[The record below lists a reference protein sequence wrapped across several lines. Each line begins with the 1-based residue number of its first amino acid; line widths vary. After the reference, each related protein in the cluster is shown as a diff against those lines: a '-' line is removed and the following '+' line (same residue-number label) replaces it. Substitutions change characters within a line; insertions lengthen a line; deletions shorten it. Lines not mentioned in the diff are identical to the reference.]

1 MNYEIRKCRDL
12 LHTFYSVLERKRSAG
27 VVIKG
32 NPDKL
37 WILGGH
43 NLGEAGGSSEFIYLN
58 GTIEDGPTIEG
69 HDYNH
74 CAVQSNSSQIFIM
87 GGTKNSKGVTV
98 YHPENN
104 TITTQLDMN
113 FDRKVSSC
121 TVFQSAKHGNRE
133 VIFIGGGSGS
143 VQTAEILDY
152 SMTETWEQGK
162 DIFSCLEIS
171 ILTIYSSSFTF

>member
-1 MNYEIRKCRDL
+1 MVRTFKKSKTKLQKKIP

-27 VVIKG
+27 IVIKG

-58 GTIEDGPTIEG
+58 GTIEDGPTF
-69 HDYNH
+69 DDNFNH
-74 CAVQSNSSQIFIM
+74 CVVQSNSSQIFIM

-104 TITTQLDMN
+104 TTTTQSDMN

-133 VIFIGGGSGS
+133 VIFIGGGSGPGS
-143 VQTAEILDY
+143 DNTAEILDH
-152 SMTETWEQGK
+152 SMTDIWEQG
-162 DIFSCLEIS
+162 E
-171 ILTIYSSSFTF
+171 SF

>member
-1 MNYEIRKCRDL
+1 MVRTFKKSKTKLQKKIP

-58 GTIEDGPTIEG
+58 GTIEDGPTF
-69 HDYNH
+69 DDNFNH
-74 CAVQSNSSQIFIM
+74 CVVQSNSSQIFIM

-104 TITTQLDMN
+104 TITTKLNMN

-133 VIFIGGGSGS
+133 VIFIGGGTGS
-143 VQTAEILDY
+143 SNTAEILDY
-152 SMTETWEQGK
+152 SMTDIWEQGK
-162 DIFSCLEIS
+162 
-171 ILTIYSSSFTF
+171 SFLAV